1 MISVTDLRSGATFT
15 EEGQIF
21 KVLKYEHTKMGRG
34 TATIKVKIKNL
45 KTGSTT
51 EKSFISGARVQET
64 NLEKKEVQYL
74 YSEGRGPASPAGGSK
89 VEDRKYIFMDPR
101 TFEQFTIFGT
111 RISDEAKFLQDG
123 INVQVMFWNGEP
135 LSIELPIKMDF
146 KVVVCDPGVKGNS
159 ATNIYKDATLE
170 NGLRLKVPLFIQEGQ
185 AVRIDTRTGEY
196 VERVGK

>member
-15 EEGQIF
+15 EDGQIF

-45 KTGSTT
+45 KTGATT
-51 EKSFISGARVQET
+51 DKSFISGARVQET

-74 YSEGRGPASPAGGSK
+74 YSEDRRSK
-89 VEDRKYIFMDPR
+89 VEDRKYVFMDLR
-101 TFEQFTIFGT
+101 TFEQFTISGA
-111 RISDEAKFLQDG
+111 RISDEANFLQDG
-123 INVQVMFWNGEP
+123 VNVQVMFWNGEP

-196 VERVGK
+196 VERVRN